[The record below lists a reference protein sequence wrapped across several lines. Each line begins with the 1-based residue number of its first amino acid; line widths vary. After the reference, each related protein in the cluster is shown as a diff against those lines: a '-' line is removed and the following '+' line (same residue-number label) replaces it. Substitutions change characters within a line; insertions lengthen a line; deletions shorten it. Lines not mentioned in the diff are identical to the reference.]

1 MTASVP
7 QEVGFH
13 EPAHRIR
20 PCCRWRAVG
29 GIDDAGIVD
38 QNVQPAISGRNL
50 FCGSCDCLLVV
61 EVDLEGLDC
70 QSRFRKLGGRLLTAC
85 SIARTHQNLDIRF
98 RELAG
103 DLQPDALVGAGD
115 ERDAF
120 GVPH

>member
-1 MTASVP
+1 MACVTASVP
-7 QEVGFH
+7 RKLVSMSLRT
-13 EPAHRIR
+13 ASV
-20 PCCRWRAVG
+20 RAADG
-29 GIDDAGIVD
+29 GPSAAIDDAGIVD

-103 DLQPDALVGAGD
+103 DLQPDAPCW
-115 ERDAF
+115 RR
-120 GVPH
+120 